1 MARKEAL
8 RIILLLDYVT
18 EFIEANDRLLR
29 RYGEKS
35 MALLKEGENYVEFC
49 GWALMTL
56 IFRIEE
62 CFEEVIPADWE
73 ETKSFVPRFVLKN
86 DGETEMNYV
95 FPSER
100 LSTVAKLY
108 ASLKVC

>member
-35 MALLKEGENYVEFC
+35 MALLKEGENYVEYC

-62 CFEEVIPADWE
+62 CFEEV
-73 ETKSFVPRFVLKN
+73 T
-86 DGETEMNYV
+86 
-95 FPSER
+95 
-100 LSTVAKLY
+100 
-108 ASLKVC
+108 C